1 MQRKCQQ
8 RKSKPELSTST
19 FNISLVT
26 YVVASDF
33 GSGARTNLE
42 QDSTPTETA
51 AASRRLPAA
60 PLLVGLIL
68 IIVCAYSQYVIP
80 DLTFIPAVLLV
91 YGIPIIVTGIIWVIW
106 GWEIVTK
113 AFRQTLKAVKFG
125 LGYFGAFTALSIIAG
140 VIIIFLLSVFNP
152 SAVSLLNK
160 PNPVLQVSPGVAWLL
175 VAVSFLITGPA
186 EEYIFRGFVFGGLL
200 SFFRNRHWLTLALVS
215 SIFFA
220 AAHLYYAVVYQ
231 VASLVQ
237 FVQLVAFGMAMAATY
252 YVSGGNLAAPAL
264 IHGAFDATA
273 FIGVAA
279 TGTIGDALREFMI
292 LIGIIVAIVIFAER
306 RMNKNPGSS

>member
-1 MQRKCQQ
+1 
-8 RKSKPELSTST
+8 
-19 FNISLVT
+19 
-26 YVVASDF
+26 
-33 GSGARTNLE
+33 LE

-51 AASRRLPAA
+51 AAGRRLPAA
-60 PLLVGLIL
+60 PLVVGLIL

-80 DLTFIPAVLLV
+80 GLTFIPAVLLV
-91 YGIPIIVTGIIWVIW
+91 YGIPIIYTGMIWVIW
-106 GWEIVTK
+106 EWEIVTRT
-113 AFRQTLKAVKFG
+113 FNQTLKALKFG
-125 LGYFGAFTALSIIAG
+125 LGYFGAFTALSTLVG
-140 VIIIFLLSVFNP
+140 VLIIFMLSVFDP
-152 SAVSLLNK
+152 AAVPLLNK

-237 FVQLVAFGMAMAATY
+237 FVELVAFGMAMAATY
-252 YVSGGNLAAPAL
+252 YISGGNLAAPAL
-264 IHGAFDATA
+264 IHGAFDATS
-273 FIGVAA
+273 FIGVAT
-279 TGTIGDALREFMI
+279 TGTIGNLLREFMI

-306 RMNKNPGSS
+306 RMNNNPGSS